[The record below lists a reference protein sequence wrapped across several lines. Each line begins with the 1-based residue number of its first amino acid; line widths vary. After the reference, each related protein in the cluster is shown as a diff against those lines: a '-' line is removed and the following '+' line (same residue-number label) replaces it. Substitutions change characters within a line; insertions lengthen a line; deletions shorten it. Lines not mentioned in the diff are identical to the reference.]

1 MSRVENSGRPQDV
14 VENVSMSELARRVN
28 LSVSTISRYWSG
40 QRIPNFLIALQIADA
55 LDVDP
60 YRLARLFKHAE

>member
-1 MSRVENSGRPQDV
+1 
-14 VENVSMSELARRVN
+14 MSELARRVN

-60 YRLARLFKHAE
+60 YKLAGLFKHAN